1 MSTFVEKLPKNVS
14 FSPFFAPVSNVNTP
28 RRGLNASRT
37 GKIFFAFYYTM
48 YYIFMYI

>member
-1 MSTFVEKLPKNVS
+1 MSTIVEELPKNVP

-37 GKIFFAFYYTM
+37 GKIFNFYYTM
-48 YYIFMYI
+48 YYVFMYI